1 MKSPQQSRS
10 FASVIPL
17 RRVTSLLFVAVV
29 VAATSLGGCTDPVRD
44 AEIEALGPEE
54 PGVPP
59 DAEHR
64 PGQPCLHCHT
74 KGGPAKTAFA
84 IAGTIYETDQ
94 PGSKGADGIFVQFVD
109 SAGGAPREIP
119 QTGPS
124 GNFYVPLQDWP
135 DLKYPVRVGL
145 YEDLS
150 GPPTVVMKSL
160 INREGSCNFCHRPNI
175 ADPTDEEIDDSRS
188 SAGQIF
194 LRAGGT

>member
-1 MKSPQQSRS
+1 MKSLWPQRS
-10 FASVIPL
+10 LL
-17 RRVTSLLFVAVV
+17 RRGTLLVV
-29 VAATSLGGCTDPVRD
+29 VAVAAGGATVAGCTDPVRD

-54 PGVPP
+54 PGVPL
-59 DAEHR
+59 DGDHR

-84 IAGTIYETDQ
+84 IAGTVYETDE

-135 DLKYPVRVGL
+135 DIRYPIRVGL
-145 YEDLS
+145 YTDLN

-175 ADPTDEEIDDSRS
+175 EDPNEDEIEESRS
-188 SAGQIF
+188 SAGQIYM
-194 LRAGGT
+194 RSGG